1 MGRRRTRPIVL
12 QAASSKRSAFLQVE
26 YSLDDSTMK
35 PFLASLKE
43 IWSRFTWPDLVSTA
57 VAAGGLLA
65 AIFGFNGGLFSVLE
79 NLACIAGVYLFFR
92 VVGWWERR
100 PLWTLRHPR
109 GVAAPFFA
117 ALPILSQLAPL
128 LPV

>member
-12 QAASSKRSAFLQVE
+12 QAASSKRTAFLQVE

-43 IWSRFTWPDLVSTA
+43 IWSRLTWPDLVSTA

-65 AIFGFNGGLFSVLE
+65 AIFGFNGGFFSFLKY
-79 NLACIAGVYLFFR
+79 LAVISGVYLFFR
-92 VVGWWERR
+92 FVGCWGNR
-100 PLWTLRHPR
+100 PLL
-109 GVAAPFFA
+109 V
-117 ALPILSQLAPL
+117 L
-128 LPV
+128 LHRLIA

>member
-12 QAASSKRSAFLQVE
+12 QAASSKRTAFLQVE

-43 IWSRFTWPDLVSTA
+43 IWSRLTWPDLVSTA

-65 AIFGFNGGLFSVLE
+65 AIFGFNAGFFSFLKY
-79 NLACIAGVYLFFR
+79 LAVISGVCLFFPFI
-92 VVGWWERR
+92 GWCRTHL
-100 PLWTLRHPR
+100 PGSLPN
-109 GVAAPFFA
+109 P
-117 ALPILSQLAPL
+117 PILSSSLYP
-128 LPV
+128 